1 MVELGAAGG
10 KIFMSIQQ
18 RFREDTVREAFLRQ
32 LEAHDIPYRIC
43 HKAGSDIAHFAEA
56 SVTEE

>member
-1 MVELGAAGG
+1 
-10 KIFMSIQQ
+10 MSIQQ

-43 HKAGSDIAHFAEA
+43 HKAGSDIAHFVEA
-56 SVTEE
+56 SVTKE